1 MKLIYFNIIQFI
13 IILIAI
19 LRLKYTDTTV
29 DSEGILYQDIV
40 FNGLIIPLLI
50 YYTIGHL
57 IFTKSVIKSIGWIKS
72 PFQIEVGYFTLAL
85 LIMIVWSNYINTVVE
100 TKIALS
106 YVWIIFIML
115 CALNHIYYFI
125 NGNKS
130 INNIIPI
137 FVSIITSSIVI
148 LYSYEIWH

>member
-19 LRLKYTDTTV
+19 LRLKYTDTTL
-29 DSEGILYQDIV
+29 DSEEILYQDIV

-57 IFTKSVIKSIGWIKS
+57 IFTKSVAKSIGWIKS

-85 LIMIVWSNYINTVVE
+85 LIMMVWSNYINTVVE

-148 LYSYEIWH
+148 QYSYEIWH